1 MYFSIPLSSHN
12 KAITDVAISRR
23 WSHPIVSLSRHDIKT
38 NFGSH
43 VIKMGVS
50 ARCETG
56 GCGSSPSLD
65 PRLAGILVRIV
76 ATRQRPFA
84 PDSFLHCVR
93 ITQYPPPPWLQILC
107 NNRQCGSNNMAPC
120 YFVAY
125 SIYIDKQYIINMLD
139 YYSFPCKAKTTI
151 RAFTV
156 TWHHC
161 LAYSWHWRLKRGV

>member
-93 ITQYPPPPWLQILC
+93 ITQYPPHGCRYYAIIVSVAVTTWLRVIL
-107 NNRQCGSNNMAPC
+107 SLIL
-120 YFVAY
+120 F
-125 SIYIDKQYIINMLD
+125 I
-139 YYSFPCKAKTTI
+139 
-151 RAFTV
+151 
-156 TWHHC
+156 
-161 LAYSWHWRLKRGV
+161 